1 MLPKKFGEFLVDEGF
16 VTQLDLDRALYRQS
30 VQRKRRIGEILVDL
44 RYISAST
51 LTRAVAD
58 QLEGL
63 AHLDEGAHSLP
74 FGRYLVE
81 EGYIDAAQL
90 RDALWR
96 QQKLRAQRIGEIL
109 VQMRALSVDA
119 LERAIRLQ
127 LDTLAAA

>member
-1 MLPKKFGEFLVDEGF
+1 M
-16 VTQLDLDRALYRQS
+16 
-30 VQRKRRIGEILVDL
+30 
-44 RYISAST
+44 RYISAPS

-58 QLEGL
+58 QLEDL
-63 AHLDEGAHSLP
+63 AHLDEGTHSRP